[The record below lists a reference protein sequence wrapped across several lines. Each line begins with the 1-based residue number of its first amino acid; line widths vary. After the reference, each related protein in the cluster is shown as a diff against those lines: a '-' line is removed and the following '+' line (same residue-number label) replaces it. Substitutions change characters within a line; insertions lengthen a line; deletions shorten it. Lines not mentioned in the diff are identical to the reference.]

1 MQPVQP
7 SFVAYYRVSTQ
18 KQGQSGLGLEAQ
30 RSAVSHYNPV
40 AEFTEIESGKND
52 DRAQLAEA
60 VAHARE
66 IGAWLVFAKLDRL
79 SRDVE
84 FIAGF
89 MKRGVPF
96 RCADIPNADEFML
109 HMYAVLAHKERR
121 FISERTKAA
130 LAQAKDRGVKLG
142 GAHHSKQERADA
154 FAGSLQRVLR
164 TLMDSGIDTPAAIAN
179 ALNERGIRTPRGAAW
194 GTGQVVRLL
203 HRLRGGGE

>member
-7 SFVAYYRVSTQ
+7 QQFVAYYRVSTQ

-30 RSAVSHYNPV
+30 RSACATYAPV
-40 AEFTEIESGKND
+40 AEFTEIESGRND
-52 DRAQLAEA
+52 DRVELARA
-60 VAHARE
+60 VSYARE

-96 RCADIPNADEFML
+96 RCADIPIADEFML

-130 LAQAKDRGVKLG
+130 LGKAKERGVKLG
-142 GAHHSKQERADA
+142 GAHESKQDKANE
-154 FAGSLQRVLR
+154 FAV
-164 TLMDSGIDTPAAIAN
+164 TLSEIVKMLIASGIENPAAIAKS
-179 ALNERGIRTPRGAAW
+179 LNERGVKTPRGYMW

-203 HRLRGGGE
+203 RRMEELR

>member
-1 MQPVQP
+1 MQPLQP
-7 SFVAYYRVSTQ
+7 QQFIAYYRVSTQ

-30 RSAVSHYNPV
+30 QSACAAYAPI
-40 AEFTEIESGKND
+40 AEYTDIESGKND
-52 DRAQLAEA
+52 DRAELAKA

-130 LAQAKDRGVKLG
+130 LGKARERGVKLG
-142 GAHHSKQERADA
+142 GANQSKQDKADA
-154 FAGSLQRVLR
+154 FADSIHKDIQ
-164 TLMDSGIDTPAAIAN
+164 TLIGNGIDTPAAIAT
-179 ALNERGIRTPRGAAW
+179 ALNERAIRTPRGAEW
-194 GTGQVVRLL
+194 GAGQVVRLL
-203 HRLRGGGE
+203 RRIG